1 MSRGVSR
8 PVDES
13 MEAAKAQRARKKKKS
28 GKPQGNSGDKFVTG
42 LEKFSGAGKG
52 DKYRPIE
59 GWHSPEM
66 TEKLRKIFKKNG
78 KKKKAKS

>member
-28 GKPQGNSGDKFVTG
+28 GKPQDNSGDQFVTG
-42 LEKFSGAGKG
+42 LEKYRSAGKG

-66 TEKLRKIFKKNG
+66 TEKLNKIFKKNG
-78 KKKKAKS
+78 KKKKA